1 MISFF
6 QIRKVIH
13 NNVNKRN
20 RVIRISYNKMI
31 TVLQM
36 IVRYEYYSEF
46 MYFSFISSRLKQ
58 CDILFTKLIEI
69 ISTHEQE
76 KQQNN
81 VGSKW

>member
-36 IVRYEYYSEF
+36 IVRYEKYSRY
-46 MYFSFISSRLKQ
+46 MYFPSTSMS
-58 CDILFTKLIEI
+58 DILFTKLIEI

>member
-1 MISFF
+1 
-6 QIRKVIH
+6 
-13 NNVNKRN
+13 
-20 RVIRISYNKMI
+20 MI

-36 IVRYEYYSEF
+36 IVRYEKYAKF
-46 MYFSFISSRLKQ
+46 MYLSFISSRLS
-58 CDILFTKLIEI
+58 DILFTKLIEI